1 MSAGDPGTE
10 TALVLAQL
18 SMTALS
24 TVVAFL
30 RWSGQA
36 ASAPPTT
43 RDGAPRRHPLLRW
56 SLDLFVGGAVVVVGS
71 LAVDAGVDAPVV
83 VGLGALALALALI
96 PVALRARADAA

>member
-1 MSAGDPGTE
+1 MSDPGTG

-30 RWSGQA
+30 RWSGPTV
-36 ASAPPTT
+36 APPA
-43 RDGAPRRHPLLRW
+43 RNGDRPRLLRW
-56 SLDLFVGGAVVVVGS
+56 SLDLFVAGAVVVVGY

-83 VGLGALALALALI
+83 VGLGALSVALALI
-96 PVALRARADAA
+96 PVALHARARTDVA